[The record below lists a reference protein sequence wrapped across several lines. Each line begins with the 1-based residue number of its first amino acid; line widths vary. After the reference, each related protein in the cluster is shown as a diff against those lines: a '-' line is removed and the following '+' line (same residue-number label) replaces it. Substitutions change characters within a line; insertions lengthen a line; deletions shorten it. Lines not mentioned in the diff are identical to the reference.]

1 MFGYVRPEKPILLMR
16 DFALYKSVYCGLC
29 KALGRRYGQI
39 SRAAVTFDMTFLA
52 IVLMA
57 FAPEDPHI
65 REEGCILNPIKKKPI
80 MVDNAVLD
88 YVADLSCLLAYA
100 SARDNALD
108 DQPIRG
114 TVETLLFLRAGK
126 KAKRLQ
132 PEAARSI
139 SASLEALSELE
150 KGEPTF
156 EAAMVFGR
164 LISEV
169 TAIGFD
175 VVARLWGTLSSENES
190 KILSNQDKGLFISQ
204 DLPNDQ
210 THSEE
215 KPSSAPDS
223 AFLESI
229 SHSQDIVSGESISF
243 SSDDATEEALP
254 YSPEDVFYD
263 SDSHSQDDGAEEA
276 LPFSPEDKDGKET
289 SFYRYM
295 IREAMCAL
303 GQWVYLIDA
312 IDDLEKDR
320 KKKNWNPFLRFSSE
334 EAKSEAKTRLSLAE
348 ETVDR
353 GFALLSY
360 PRMGALVYNVVVH
373 GLPRT
378 RQRVLAGEKLPRI

>member
-57 FAPEDPHI
+57 FAPEDPRI

-80 MVDNAVLD
+80 MVDNTILD

-114 TVETLLFLRAGK
+114 TAETLLFLRAGK
-126 KAKRLQ
+126 KAKRFQ
-132 PEAARSI
+132 PEAACSI
-139 SASLEALSELE
+139 SESLEALSELE
-150 KGEPTF
+150 KGEPSF
-156 EAAMVFGR
+156 EAASVFGR
-164 LISEV
+164 LISEL
-169 TAIGFD
+169 TSIGFD
-175 VVARLWGTLSSENES
+175 VVAKLWQNRSSENGCKMPS
-190 KILSNQDKGLFISQ
+190 
-204 DLPNDQ
+204 DQ
-210 THSEE
+210 
-215 KPSSAPDS
+215 
-223 AFLESI
+223 
-229 SHSQDIVSGESISF
+229 
-243 SSDDATEEALP
+243 EEAQP
-254 YSPEDVFYD
+254 ISP
-263 SDSHSQDDGAEEA
+263 DDT
-276 LPFSPEDKDGKET
+276 DGKET

-295 IREAMCAL
+295 IGEAMRAL

-320 KKKNWNPFLRFSSE
+320 KKKNWNPFLQLSTE
-334 EAKSEAKTRLSLAE
+334 EAKSEALTLLSQAE
-348 ETVDR
+348 EAIDR

-360 PRMGALVYNVVVH
+360 PRMGALVYNIVVH

-378 RQRVLAGEKLPRI
+378 RDRVLAGEKLPRI

>member
-52 IVLMA
+52 IVLLA
-57 FAPEDPHI
+57 FAPEDPRI

-80 MVDNAVLD
+80 MVDNAILD

-114 TVETLLFLRAGK
+114 TAETLLFLRSGK

-139 SASLEALSELE
+139 SESLEALSELE

-156 EAAMVFGR
+156 EAASVFGR
-164 LISEV
+164 LISEL
-169 TAIGFD
+169 TSIGFD
-175 VVARLWGTLSSENES
+175 MVARLWQNRSSENEC
-190 KILSNQDKGLFISQ
+190 KRPSNQDETLSFSQ
-204 DLPNDQ
+204 DEPSDQ
-210 THSEE
+210 TLPLKM
-215 KPSSAPDS
+215 KPVSHEDVTSKYP
-223 AFLESI
+223 
-229 SHSQDIVSGESISF
+229 SHSQDGVSSETQS
-243 SSDDATEEALP
+243 LL
-254 YSPEDVFYD
+254 PEDASNKEF
-263 SDSHSQDDGAEEA
+263 SHSHNDASYEVQ
-276 LPFSPEDKDGKET
+276 PFSPEDTDGRET

-295 IREAMCAL
+295 IRDAMYAL

-312 IDDLEKDR
+312 VDDLEKDR
-320 KKKNWNPFLRFSSE
+320 KKNNWNPFIQFSTD
-334 EAKSEAKTRLSLAE
+334 EAKNEALTLLSLAE
-348 ETVDR
+348 EAVDR

-360 PRMGALVYNVVVH
+360 PRMGALVYNIVVH

>member
-52 IVLMA
+52 IVLLA
-57 FAPEDPHI
+57 FAPEDPRI

-80 MVDNAVLD
+80 IVDNAILD

-114 TVETLLFLRAGK
+114 TAETLLFLRSGK

-139 SASLEALSELE
+139 SESLEALSELE

-156 EAAMVFGR
+156 EAASVFGR
-164 LISEV
+164 LISEL
-169 TAIGFD
+169 TSIGFD
-175 VVARLWGTLSSENES
+175 TVAQLWQNRSSENGC
-190 KILSNQDKGLFISQ
+190 KMPSNQEEVLSFSREE
-204 DLPNDQ
+204 PSDQ
-210 THSEE
+210 T
-215 KPSSAPDS
+215 
-223 AFLESI
+223 L
-229 SHSQDIVSGESISF
+229 
-243 SSDDATEEALP
+243 
-254 YSPEDVFYD
+254 SPETQFDSTEDVSYE
-263 SDSHSQDDGAEEA
+263 SDSHSHNDASYEVQ
-276 LPFSPEDKDGKET
+276 PFSPEDTDGRET

-295 IREAMCAL
+295 IRDAMYAL

-312 IDDLEKDR
+312 VDDLEKDR
-320 KKKNWNPFLRFSSE
+320 KKKNWNPFIQFSTD
-334 EAKSEAKTRLSLAE
+334 EAKNEALTLLSLAE
-348 ETVDR
+348 EAVDR

-360 PRMGALVYNVVVH
+360 PRMGALVYNIVVH